1 MFRFYMFFYTIIL
14 IYVLVLGWTMFT
26 LFVPYLI
33 CIFIFIVIW
42 QLNALNGFS
51 FQLIYAISAIY
62 IYIFFLKRKQ
72 ITCWF

>member
-1 MFRFYMFFYTIIL
+1 
-14 IYVLVLGWTMFT
+14 MFT

-42 QLNALNGFS
+42 HLNALNGFS

-62 IYIFFLKRKQ
+62 IYIFFKRKQ
-72 ITCWF
+72 ITY